1 MYRTGPLI
9 CQRCGLPSSLCTC
22 GRAVLTLTPRTTPEE
37 NTMSKSR
44 DDRWSRSDG
53 LFDAAYGDFLIERG
67 PRVVEAEDREW
78 WRGQQGIAERIA
90 RDARKAQLIAR
101 KRAR

>member
-1 MYRTGPLI
+1 MAT
-9 CQRCGLPSSLCTC
+9 Q
-22 GRAVLTLTPRTTPEE
+22 
-37 NTMSKSR
+37 SR
-44 DDRWSRSDG
+44 DDRWDRADG

-78 WRGQQGIAERIA
+78 WHGRQGIAERIS
-90 RDARKAQLIAR
+90 RDARKAGLIAA

>member
-1 MYRTGPLI
+1 MPA
-9 CQRCGLPSSLCTC
+9 PNDSAKES
-22 GRAVLTLTPRTTPEE
+22 
-37 NTMSKSR
+37 TMSNQTR
-44 DDRWSRSDG
+44 DDRWDRTDG

-78 WRGQQGIAERIA
+78 WRGQQGIAERIS
-90 RDARKAQLIAR
+90 RDARKAQLIAA